1 MEITAHPDLL
11 DLHVDLPQQIVGR
24 YFLVGVAE
32 QPALSQEFEAEIL
45 GLGVLRL
52 G

>member
-1 MEITAHPDLL
+1 MEIPAHPDLL

-24 YFLVGVAE
+24 YLLIGIGE
-32 QPALSQEFEAEIL
+32 QPALSQQFEAEIL
-45 GLGVLRL
+45 GLVVLRL